1 MQHLLVG
8 IYNPD
13 EYLISPT
20 FTRSV
25 SIVLVNAGD
34 STHVKESSKIYVT
47 TRRICLLFRKNWAL

>member
-13 EYLISPT
+13 ECLISPT
-20 FTRSV
+20 FTRTV

-34 STHVKESSKIYVT
+34 STHVKAASKNLLQLDEYVFYSLRT
-47 TRRICLLFRKNWAL
+47 EP